1 MKRRLKFVI
10 PGLIVLLALGFL
22 GYKGFAASAA
32 YYYEVGEFVG
42 KQSEYIGKNVKLT
55 GTVADGTVD
64 RQGTTLR
71 FMITDGQQGIPVVY
85 TGVVPDTFKAG
96 GEAVVEGKLNPAGTF
111 EAQTLLAK
119 CPSKYEPEPTKTPQQ
134 GLQG

>member
-1 MKRRLKFVI
+1 MRKPFKFII
-10 PGLIVLLALGFL
+10 PGVIVLGALGFL

-32 YYYEVGEFVG
+32 YYYNVGEFVG
-42 KQSEYIGKNVKLT
+42 KQTEYVGRNVKLT

-64 RQGTTLR
+64 KQGTTLR
-71 FMITDGQQGIPVVY
+71 FTITDGQQGIPVVY
-85 TGVVPDTFKAG
+85 TGVIPDSFKAG
-96 GEAVVEGKLNPAGTF
+96 GEAVVEGKLNVAGTF

-134 GLQG
+134 G